1 MKKNISICVMAAI
14 IAMSVATITGCG
26 ADSGISAAGKVSTE
40 TKQATSADD
49 TSDNSSATV
58 VDEKA
63 NEKATES
70 SDNSNKDSKSEN
82 DKVAPTTS
90 KESSDKSSSKTDSNS
105 TSTKTKSSSTG
116 QSGSAKTSGNTS
128 SSVSSENK
136 ASKPSSSSS
145 SSKSSSSSGIS
156 SSSQKTWHEAV
167 YKTVNHPAE
176 TKKVWIVDKKAYSY
190 EEPVYDYVGRTF
202 CNNCGADIT
211 DDVGDHMYNHLI
223 NGEKKGYH
231 DEWVEIQ
238 VGTKTVNVPEEG
250 HWETK
255 VIKEAWTE
263 KILVKEAG
271 YY

>member
-26 ADSGISAAGKVSTE
+26 ADSGISATGKVSTE

-49 TSDNSSATV
+49 TSDNSSATA
-58 VDEKA
+58 VD
-63 NEKATES
+63 EKATES
-70 SDNSNKDSKSEN
+70 SENSNKGSKSEN
-82 DKVAPTTS
+82 DKNAPTAS

-105 TSTKTKSSSTG
+105 TSTKTNSSSKG
-116 QSGSAKTSGNTS
+116 QNGSAKTSGNTS
-128 SSVSSENK
+128 SGGSSENK
-136 ASKPSSSSS
+136 ASKSSSSSFSSKPSSSSS
-145 SSKSSSSSGIS
+145 SSK
-156 SSSQKTWHEAV
+156 KTWHEAV

-176 TKKVWIVDKKAYSY
+176 IKKVWVVDKKAYSY
-190 EEPVYDYVGRTF
+190 EEPVYEMHDRTI

-211 DDVGDHMYNHLI
+211 DNVGDHMYNHLV

-231 DEWVEIQ
+231 NEWVEVQ

-263 KILVKEAG
+263 KVLVKEAG